1 MATIFSAAFLNAAL
15 AGAIPRLNGGKVRIF
30 TAANVPIGEMGFGTP
45 AFAAPVE
52 GVAVA
57 NAMTSGTA
65 AAGNAAKYQA
75 ISSTGTVEFE
85 GDVVAGDE
93 VPENALALLRLDFV
107 GGEELKPISFSIEM
121 G

>member
-1 MATIFSAAFLNAAL
+1 MATYFSSAFLNAAL
-15 AGAIPRLNGGKVRIF
+15 AAAISRLNGGKLRVL
-30 TAANVPIGEMGFGTP
+30 TAANAPIGEMVFGTP

-52 GVAVA
+52 GVAMA

-75 ISSTGTVEFE
+75 ISSAGTVEFE
-85 GDVVAGDE
+85 GDVIAGDE

-107 GGEELKPISFSIEM
+107 GGEELKPISFEISV